1 MSTSNFTW
9 PSPDVSPTDKRKD
22 SGFTG
27 HRKSSAAIGPDEPGP
42 PPTFSSSPRISCPNS
57 DEVDYFQQDPNAS
70 YSSSPKIAPGD
81 GNGAFFQDHSEHEA
95 SPASTSFRPGTSRT
109 YASEPLELDYNG
121 DHRRPS
127 VASAT
132 TISSQGSKSSTGGR
146 FRKKL
151 KGFFGEDYLPGD
163 SKLESDNGSQHPTK
177 KSSLSEQHIFRERAN
192 SDGARS
198 PPQRL
203 IGESSPQRPRPR
215 APLPSSEIT
224 PWVFQSFNVSS
235 DCPLLRIIFLIHVFS
250 HLAVIDTIGEC

>member
-1 MSTSNFTW
+1 M
-9 PSPDVSPTDKRKD
+9 SPTDKRKD

-42 PPTFSSSPRISCPNS
+42 PPTFSSSPRLSCPNS

-70 YSSSPKIAPGD
+70 YSSSPKMTPGD
-81 GNGAFFQDHSEHEA
+81 GNGTLFQDLSEHEA

-151 KGFFGEDYLPGD
+151 KGFFGEEYLPGD
-163 SKLESDNGSQHPTK
+163 SKLESDNGIQQPTK
-177 KSSLSEQHIFRERAN
+177 KSSLSEHHIFRERAN

-235 DCPLLRIIFLIHVFS
+235 DCLLRIILSIYLRVLLS
-250 HLAVIDTIGEC
+250 SIQSRRMLMLLTI